1 MAFRHPLTWLPL
13 WHRRLILLL
22 SGLMLLLL
30 LWPVEQVEATRA
42 GALLPIAVPPA
53 SPARRAPPP
62 RLAEVTADEPDPA
75 PPGLQGETVKVRPG
89 DNLAQLFE
97 RAGFDPTTLH
107 QVLDSGED
115 VESLIRLKPGE
126 EITFYQND
134 EGALQA
140 LSYPMGLDE
149 ILWVEQA
156 RDGFA
161 CRVEKIKLERRQQ
174 IAQGSIDSSFWEAGQ
189 AAGLN
194 NSLILGLAS
203 IFAWDIDFAQ
213 DLQPGDSFSLIYE
226 ELYRDDEKL
235 SSGKILAAEFINQGQ
250 RYLAVRHR
258 DGHYYSPQ
266 GKAMRKGFLRAPVNF
281 RYITSH
287 FNPRRKHPV
296 TGLVRPHNGIDYGA
310 PVGTPIMAAGAGV
323 GSASRYNGLNGHFVF
338 IRHSARYTTKYLH
351 LSKREVKVGQRVKQ
365 GQTIGRLGGTGRVT
379 GPHLHYE
386 FLVNG
391 VHKNPKTVPLPE
403 ATPLAGQS
411 LNDFKL
417 RAHSLLARLA
427 LAQPSQL
434 AQAQPAEER

>member
-1 MAFRHPLTWLPL
+1 MAFWHSLTLLPL

-22 SGLMLLLL
+22 GSLILLLL
-30 LWPVEQVEATRA
+30 LWPLEKVEATRA
-42 GALLPIAVPPA
+42 TTALPQTNPA
-53 SPARRAPPP
+53 ASGH
-62 RLAEVTADEPDPA
+62 RLGEVEPDEPDEA
-75 PPGLQGETVKVRPG
+75 PPGLQGETLKVRNG
-89 DNLAQLFE
+89 DNLAELFQ
-97 RAGFDPTTLH
+97 RAGFDPATLH
-107 QVLDSGED
+107 QVLDSGEE

-174 IAQGSIDSSFWEAGQ
+174 IAQGTIDSSFWEAGQ
-189 AAGLN
+189 TAGLN
-194 NSLILGLAS
+194 NSLILGLAN

-235 SSGKILAAEFINQGQ
+235 STGKILAAEFINQGQ

-281 RYITSH
+281 RYITSN

-310 PVGTPIMAAGAGV
+310 PVGTPIMAAGDGV
-323 GSASRYNGLNGHFVF
+323 VSASSYNGLNGNFVF
-338 IRHSARYTTKYLH
+338 IRHSGRYTTKYLH
-351 LSKREVKVGQRVKQ
+351 LSQREVKVGQRVKQ

-386 FLVNG
+386 FLVDG
-391 VHKNPKTVPLPE
+391 VHKNPKTVALPE
-403 ATPLAGQS
+403 ATPLSGQP

-427 LAQPSQL
+427 LVEPGRL
-434 AQAQPAEER
+434 AQVRPAEDR

>member
-1 MAFRHPLTWLPL
+1 MAFWHSLTLLPT

-22 SGLMLLLL
+22 GGLILLLL
-30 LWPVEQVEATRA
+30 LWPLEKVEATRA
-42 GALLPIAVPPA
+42 TTALPQTKPA
-53 SPARRAPPP
+53 PGH
-62 RLAEVTADEPDPA
+62 RLGEVEANEPDEA
-75 PPGLQGETVKVRPG
+75 PPGLQGETFKVRSG
-89 DNLAQLFE
+89 DNLAELFQ
-97 RAGFDPTTLH
+97 RAGFDPATLH
-107 QVLDSGED
+107 QVLDSGEE

-161 CRVEKIKLERRQQ
+161 CRVEKIKLERHQQ
-174 IAQGSIDSSFWEAGQ
+174 IAQGTIDSSFWEAGQ

-194 NSLILGLAS
+194 NSLILGLAN

-226 ELYRDDEKL
+226 ELYRDEEKL
-235 SSGKILAAEFINQGQ
+235 STGKILAAEFINQGQ

-281 RYITSH
+281 RYITSN
-287 FNPRRKHPV
+287 FNPRRRHPV

-310 PVGTPIMAAGAGV
+310 PVGTPIMAAGDGV
-323 GSASRYNGLNGHFVF
+323 VQASSYNGLNGNFVF
-338 IRHSARYTTKYLH
+338 IRHSGRYTTKYLH

-365 GQTIGRLGGTGRVT
+365 GQIIGRLGGTGRVT

-386 FLVNG
+386 FLVDG

-403 ATPLAGQS
+403 ATPLSGQP

-427 LAQPSQL
+427 LVEPSRL
-434 AQAQPAEER
+434 AQARTAEDN